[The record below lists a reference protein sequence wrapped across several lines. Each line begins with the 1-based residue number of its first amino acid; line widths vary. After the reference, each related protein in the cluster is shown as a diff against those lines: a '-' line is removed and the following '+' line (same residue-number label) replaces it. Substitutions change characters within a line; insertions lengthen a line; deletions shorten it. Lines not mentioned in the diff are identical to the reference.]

1 MPKTLEQCEI
11 IHREQI
17 QADIIF
23 LRLYAPI
30 ISKNA
35 VPGQFVHIRAN
46 SGELPILRR
55 PYSMFDV
62 GKDTIDLLIAVVGR
76 GSVLIANTQVGQ
88 TLDIL
93 GPLGNGFPEQPGNYP
108 PIFIAGGVGVAPL
121 HFLWRHWDSQ
131 GIHSEFLLGASSK
144 SRIPLPK
151 DSPLRKKA
159 QIATDDGSSGFHG
172 TVVQLFQD
180 IISQNSRSW
189 NHLGTV
195 FVCGPVPM
203 IRALVPVLT
212 LHRLS
217 GLVSLEQTMGCGVG
231 ACQGCAVVTSNHA
244 ASEYLLTCQ
253 DGPVFRIDD
262 INLDYLTDHTHKRE
276 VHAIRS

>member
-1 MPKTLEQCEI
+1 MEQCEV

-17 QADIIF
+17 QEDIIF
-23 LRLYAPI
+23 QRLYAPV

-35 VPGQFVHIRAN
+35 IPGQFVHIRAS

-55 PYSMFDV
+55 PYSLFDV
-62 GKDTIDLLIAVVGR
+62 GKDSIDLLVAVVGR
-76 GSVLIANTQVGQ
+76 GSALIASTPVGK

-93 GPLGNGFPEQPGNYP
+93 GPLGNGFPEQPGKVS

-121 HFLWRHWDSQ
+121 HFLWRYWDSQ
-131 GIHSEFLLGASSK
+131 GIHSEFLLGANSK

-180 IISQNSRSW
+180 IINQNSRSW

-195 FVCGPVPM
+195 FVYGPVPM
-203 IRALVPVLT
+203 IRALVPILT

-244 ASEYLLTCQ
+244 SSEYLLTCQ

-262 INLDYLTDHTHKRE
+262 INLDYLTEHRHN
-276 VHAIRS
+276 